1 MSQPEQAGLVQLG
14 AARGPTAKKPYHK
27 PQVRYEKVFET
38 SALSCGKIQTNQS
51 SCAHNRKSS

>member
-1 MSQPEQAGLVQLG
+1 MSQSEQANRVHPG

-38 SALSCGKIQTNQS
+38 SAISCGKVQSHQS
-51 SCAHNRKSS
+51 SCAHNRKNS